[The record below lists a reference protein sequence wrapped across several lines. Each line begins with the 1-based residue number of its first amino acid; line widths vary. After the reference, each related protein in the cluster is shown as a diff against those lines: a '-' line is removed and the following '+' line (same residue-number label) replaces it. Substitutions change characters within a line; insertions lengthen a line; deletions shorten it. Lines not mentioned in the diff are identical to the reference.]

1 MVRTYYTQVMIYYMK
16 SFIHEENLKPLTKDK
31 TEKWAFEMGAVRENR
46 TKNEP
51 CQVHENKFFMYCLFS

>member
-1 MVRTYYTQVMIYYMK
+1 MK
-16 SFIHEENLKPLTKDK
+16 SFIHVENLKPLTKDK